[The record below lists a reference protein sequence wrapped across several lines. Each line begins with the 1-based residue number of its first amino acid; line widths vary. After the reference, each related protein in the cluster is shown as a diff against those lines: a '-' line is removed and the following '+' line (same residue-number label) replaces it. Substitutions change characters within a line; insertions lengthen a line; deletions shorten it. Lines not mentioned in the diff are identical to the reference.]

1 VVLFAHTLTD
11 GMERSSRG
19 KGTWPM
25 TYKYHQQE
33 LLALHTEAMD
43 SCLEITAARY
53 KIANRMSIPVLK
65 MNLLISLGVKI
76 DLESW
81 QQDRVC

>member
-1 VVLFAHTLTD
+1 
-11 GMERSSRG
+11 MERSSRG